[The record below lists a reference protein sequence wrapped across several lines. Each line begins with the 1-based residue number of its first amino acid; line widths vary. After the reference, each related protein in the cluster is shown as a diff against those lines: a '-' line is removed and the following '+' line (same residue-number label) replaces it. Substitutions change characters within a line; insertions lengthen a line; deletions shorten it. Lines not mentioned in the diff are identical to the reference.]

1 MGDEVQIPGLAI
13 GRTPEDVDLLA
24 PAAELLRGLSL
35 LPTHADIEKNNRKN
49 PFATTPDSV
58 AVIEAGATTASKW
71 WAASI
76 AAGSTGITAGIV
88 RVWEEIGKTSD
99 WNQPVA
105 IFAVG
110 LVIAAGTIGIV
121 SLLGSDIRGRAA
133 ATVATIEAR
142 QQVAC
147 VFIQE
152 AQRSYQNAETEPLV
166 AQSISLPGIAEV
178 KNRGESGDDEL
189 GWKAIAAREQDGKID
204 YLLVK
209 GKQTAWTEAGD
220 VDFS

>member
-24 PAAELLRGLSL
+24 PAAELLRGLNL
-35 LPTHADIEKNNRKN
+35 LPTHADIEKNKKKN
-49 PFATTPDSV
+49 PFQTTPDSV

-71 WAASI
+71 WATSI

-88 RVWEEIGKTSD
+88 SVWKDIGEANP

-121 SLLGSDIRGRAA
+121 YLLGSDIRGRAA
-133 ATVATIEAR
+133 AMVATIDAR

-152 AQRSYQNAETEPLV
+152 AQRSHQDAGAEAVL
-166 AQSISLPGIAEV
+166 AASISLPGIAEV
-178 KNRGESGDDEL
+178 KNRRESGDDEL